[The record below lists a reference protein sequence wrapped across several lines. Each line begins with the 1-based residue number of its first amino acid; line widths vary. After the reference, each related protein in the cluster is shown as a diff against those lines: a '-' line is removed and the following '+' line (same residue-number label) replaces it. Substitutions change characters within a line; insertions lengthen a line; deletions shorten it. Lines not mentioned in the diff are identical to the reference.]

1 MRRATGN
8 GWNTAFLPNS
18 KINIKSLFL
27 DKNEKTGDNKRNKK
41 IKLKKASYLDVKL
54 FANVRI

>member
-1 MRRATGN
+1 M
-8 GWNTAFLPNS
+8 NTAFPPNS

-27 DKNEKTGDNKRNKK
+27 DKNEKIGDNKRKQKK
-41 IKLKKASYLDVKL
+41 TKEIASYVNVKL